1 MYRFESINEEYIDQ
15 LILWKY
21 EEEYACYDI
30 EDRISS
36 ISKLFEESDYD
47 FFVGFNESEEM
58 VGYMECFF
66 KEDILEVGHG
76 LNPIFIGKGLSYDFI
91 LDSIEYAVEKYDY
104 SGEVIRIL
112 IEPFNKRAL
121 KVYQRIGFTIIEE
134 TLQYI
139 KLELDM

>member
-58 VGYMECFF
+58 VGYME
-66 KEDILEVGHG
+66 
-76 LNPIFIGKGLSYDFI
+76 
-91 LDSIEYAVEKYDY
+91 
-104 SGEVIRIL
+104 L
-112 IEPFNKRAL
+112 I
-121 KVYQRIGFTIIEE
+121 
-134 TLQYI
+134 
-139 KLELDM
+139 